1 MRNLISNYIIILSKI
16 DDIFFLTKELTI
28 ILVVLTKKKT
38 RYFPPQS
45 VDESLKIME
54 EVRVPPPITRS
65 HSGYG
70 WEDDDEDD
78 VDKEDGKGI
87 DEYEAK

>member
-1 MRNLISNYIIILSKI
+1 M
-16 DDIFFLTKELTI
+16 
-28 ILVVLTKKKT
+28 
-38 RYFPPQS
+38 
-45 VDESLKIME
+45 
-54 EVRVPPPITRS
+54 PPPITRS
-65 HSGYG
+65 HSGHG